1 MGNMVTQLTIT
12 QLCSSFPAFIKTC
25 VYNHIHK
32 SQLDTTLS
40 QSNNRPYL
48 HIILHKAK
56 FYYFLPP
63 ILFVSPGWL
72 LSFHFSGQHNICI
85 FLSLITLTCGAEYK
99 LWSPFFPIFISLLL
113 HLFKGEITY
122 LVLHSQLP
130 IYLLPIKCNTKLQA
144 WKLVFSH
151 VSTDGY
157 LGLTIIQ
164 AR

>member
-1 MGNMVTQLTIT
+1 MGNMVTKLTIT

-40 QSNNRPYL
+40 RSNNHPYL

-63 ILFVSPGWL
+63 ILFMSPGWL
-72 LSFHFSGQHNICI
+72 LSFHFSDQHNICI

-99 LWSPFFPIFISLLL
+99 LWSPFFLIF
-113 HLFKGEITY
+113 HLFIT
-122 LVLHSQLP
+122 SPFQRWNN
-130 IYLLPIKCNTKLQA
+130 LL
-144 WKLVFSH
+144 
-151 VSTDGY
+151 STSFPTTN
-157 LGLTIIQ
+157 LFTSNKVQ
-164 AR
+164 H